1 MAFRNYHCYNK
12 FKKSCMD
19 CPTCPTGPPGPIGP
33 IGIQGTTG
41 PTGQTGPTG
50 ATGQT
55 GQTGINGIDGSNS
68 GRWNWVDDC
77 GCVIPPNQSS
87 FTEDGLGIISNI
99 TKISIDYSAINNVDY
114 KAWFQGLD
122 TLINTNGQ
130 IVYLQITQIT
140 DNSIIGIWQIDTI
153 NNNGSYSQINL
164 LNPAL
169 VANGTI
175 SSSCTISWVV
185 NNTSIRPKYASTYNN
200 AASQILLSTSS
211 YSQTFN
217 NTGLTATLPEVDGT
231 NVGIQFLITNTNASS
246 ALSVSS
252 SSSQDIYSSTGV
264 PSNTTRNLAVGHSHI
279 FTAIYTTG
287 SGTYGWS
294 MV

>member
-1 MAFRNYHCYNK
+1 MAFSNYPCYNK

-19 CPTCPTGPPGPIGP
+19 CPSCPTGPIGPIGP

-41 PTGQTGPTG
+41 PTGATGTTGPTG
-50 ATGQT
+50 ATGAT
-55 GQTGINGIDGSNS
+55 GATGINGIDGSNS
-68 GRWNWVDDC
+68 GRWNWVS
-77 GCVIPPNQSS
+77 GSGIPPDQS
-87 FTEDGLGIISNI
+87 FTENGLGIISNI
-99 TKISIDYSAINNVDY
+99 TQISIDYLALNNVDY
-114 KAWFQGLD
+114 TAWLQGLD

-140 DNSIIGIWQIDTI
+140 DNSIIGIWQINTI
-153 NNNGSYSQINL
+153 NNNGAYSQITL

-175 SSSCTISWVV
+175 SSSCTISWVA
-185 NNTSIRPKYASTYNN
+185 NNTRPKYASTYND
-200 AASQILLSTSS
+200 ASQILLSTSS

-217 NTGLTATLPEVDGT
+217 INTAPFTATLPVVNGN
-231 NVGIQFLITNTNASS
+231 NVGIQFLITNTNASP
-246 ALSVSS
+246 LTVGS

-264 PSNTTRNLAVGHSHI
+264 PSNPTRNLAVGHSHI
-279 FTAIYTTG
+279 FTAIFTTG
-287 SGTYGWS
+287 SGTFGWS

>member
-1 MAFRNYHCYNK
+1 MAFSNYPCYNK

-19 CPTCPTGPPGPIGP
+19 CPSCPTGPPGPIGP

-41 PTGQTGPTG
+41 PTGPTGPTG
-50 ATGQT
+50 ATGAT
-55 GQTGINGIDGSNS
+55 GETGATGINGIDGSNS
-68 GRWNWVDDC
+68 GRWNWVSGGGITQDY
-77 GCVIPPNQSS
+77 S
-87 FTEDGLGIISNI
+87 FTENGSGIISNI
-99 TKISIDYSAINNVDY
+99 TQINIDYSAINNVDY
-114 KAWFQGLD
+114 TAWLQGLD

-140 DNSIIGIWQIDTI
+140 DNSIIGIWQINTI
-153 NNNGSYSQINL
+153 NNNGAYSQITL

-175 SSSCTISWVV
+175 SSSCTISWVA

-200 AASQILLSTSS
+200 ASQILSSTSS
-211 YSQTFN
+211 YAQTFN
-217 NTGLTATLPEVDGT
+217 GSSLIATLPVVDGN
-231 NVGIQFLITNTNASS
+231 NVGIQFLITNTNTLT
-246 ALSVSS
+246 ALTVSS
-252 SSSQDIYSSTGV
+252 QSSQNIYSVGSTDI
-264 PSNTTRNLAVGHSHI
+264 TRSLNVGDSRI
-279 FTAIYTTG
+279 FTAIFTTG

>member
-33 IGIQGTTG
+33 IGIQGTAGPTG
-41 PTGQTGPTG
+41 PTGQTGQTG
-50 ATGQT
+50 HT

-77 GCVIPPNQSS
+77 GCVIPPNQS
-87 FTEDGLGIISNI
+87 FTENGSGIISNI
-99 TKISIDYSAINNVDY
+99 TQISIDYSAINNVDY
-114 KAWFQGLD
+114 TAWLQGLD

-140 DNSIIGIWQIDTI
+140 DNSIIGIWQINTI
-153 NNNGSYSQINL
+153 NNNGAYSQITL

-175 SSSCTISWVV
+175 SSSCTISWVA

-200 AASQILLSTSS
+200 ASQILLSTSS

-217 NTGLTATLPEVDGT
+217 GASLVATLPEVDDN
-231 NVGIQFLITNTNASS
+231 NVGIQFLITHTNGGNLTVA
-246 ALSVSS
+246 ASVSPL
-252 SSSQDIYSSTGV
+252 QQYIYSSMGIDSTI
-264 PSNTTRNLAVGHSHI
+264 SRTLNTGHSQI
-279 FTAIYTTG
+279 FTAIYTI
-287 SGTYGWS
+287 SASTYGWS

>member
-19 CPTCPTGPPGPIGP
+19 CPTCPTGPPGPIRP
-33 IGIQGTTG
+33 IGIQGTAGPTG
-41 PTGQTGPTG
+41 PTGQTGQTG
-50 ATGQT
+50 HT

-77 GCVIPPNQSS
+77 GCVIPPNQS
-87 FTEDGLGIISNI
+87 FTENGSGIISNI
-99 TKISIDYSAINNVDY
+99 TQISIDYSAINNVDY
-114 KAWFQGLD
+114 TAWLQGLD

-140 DNSIIGIWQIDTI
+140 DNSIIGIWQINTI
-153 NNNGSYSQINL
+153 NNNGAYSQITL

-175 SSSCTISWVV
+175 SSSCTISWVA
-185 NNTSIRPKYASTYNN
+185 NNTRPKYASTYND
-200 AASQILLSTSS
+200 ASQILLSTSS

-217 NTGLTATLPEVDGT
+217 INTAPFTATLPVVNDN
-231 NVGIQFLITNTNASS
+231 NVGIQFLITNTNASP
-246 ALSVSS
+246 LTVGS
-252 SSSQDIYSSTGV
+252 SSSQDIYSTGSTA
-264 PSNTTRNLAVGHSHI
+264 TTRTLAVGDSRI
-279 FTAIYTTG
+279 FTAIYTIG
-287 SGTYGWS
+287 SGTFGWS

>member
-1 MAFRNYHCYNK
+1 MAFSNYPCYNK

-19 CPTCPTGPPGPIGP
+19 CPSCPTGPIGPIGP

-41 PTGQTGPTG
+41 PTGATGTTGPTG
-50 ATGQT
+50 ATGAT
-55 GQTGINGIDGSNS
+55 GATGINGIDGSNS
-68 GRWNWVDDC
+68 GRWNWVS
-77 GCVIPPNQSS
+77 GSGIPPDQS
-87 FTEDGLGIISNI
+87 FTENGLGIISNI
-99 TKISIDYSAINNVDY
+99 TQINIDYLAINNVDY
-114 KAWFQGLD
+114 TAWLQGLD

-140 DNSIIGIWQIDTI
+140 DNSIIGIWQINTI
-153 NNNGSYSQINL
+153 NNNGAYSQITL

-175 SSSCTISWVV
+175 SSSCTISWVA
-185 NNTSIRPKYASTYNN
+185 NNTRPKYASTYNDG
-200 AASQILLSTSS
+200 SQTLLSTSS

-217 NTGLTATLPEVDGT
+217 GASLVATLPVVNDN
-231 NVGIQFLITNTNASS
+231 NVGIQFLITNTNSTTLVVVASG
-246 ALSVSS
+246 V
-252 SSSQDIYSSTGV
+252 QTIYSSTGAA
-264 PSNTTRNLAVGHSHI
+264 SNPTRNLAVGHSHI
-279 FTAIYTTG
+279 FTAIFTTG